1 MSEGEL
7 LRLRAEVSDLR
18 ALVAALERRVANH

>member
-7 LRLRAEVSDLR
+7 LRLRAEVAYLR
-18 ALVAALERRVANH
+18 ALVTALEWRVIA